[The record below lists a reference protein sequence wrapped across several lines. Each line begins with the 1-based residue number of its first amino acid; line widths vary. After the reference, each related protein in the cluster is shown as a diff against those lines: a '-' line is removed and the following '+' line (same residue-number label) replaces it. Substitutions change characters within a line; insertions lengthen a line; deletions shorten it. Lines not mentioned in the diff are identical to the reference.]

1 MNPGIDLSGTVEASS
16 YSGIRI
22 GDKVV
27 ANGWGL
33 SQTHHGG
40 YAQKARLSGDWLV
53 ETRSR
58 KEKFHVGNYIDSR
71 AGARVDRCD
80 TDLATQSFV
89 GLYAQR
95 FVRRCLGRCAC
106 VAASGPDISAKFLL
120 GTIPGRFI

>member
-1 MNPGIDLSGTVEASS
+1 MEIPGTWREN
-16 YSGIRI
+16 
-22 GDKVV
+22 GD
-27 ANGWGL
+27 G
-33 SQTHHGG
+33 
-40 YAQKARLSGDWLV
+40 LV

-95 FVRRCLGRCAC
+95 FVGCCGGHCAC
-106 VAASGPDISAKFLL
+106 VAASGPDISERNSRL
-120 GTIPGRFI
+120 GGHSQMFYLKTSSRHASKSSVIRYFQGAMS

>member
-1 MNPGIDLSGTVEASS
+1 MEIPGTWREN
-16 YSGIRI
+16 
-22 GDKVV
+22 GD
-27 ANGWGL
+27 G
-33 SQTHHGG
+33 
-40 YAQKARLSGDWLV
+40 LV